1 MIIWINGAFGS
12 GKTQTAYELCRRM
25 RGAYVYDP
33 ENAGCFIRDNLPPGI
48 RTDDFQDYPM
58 WRGFNLDMLSC
69 IAERYPGDIIV
80 PMTLTSRAYFEEI
93 IGALSRKHEVR
104 HVILYARKETIL
116 KRLASR
122 LEGRSS
128 WAARQID
135 RCIADF
141 DRDIPGGKLHTDGL
155 SIRQTVEEVAALAG
169 VTLAPDNRSGA
180 RRALDRLLA
189 QCRHIR

>member
-1 MIIWINGAFGS
+1 
-12 GKTQTAYELCRRM
+12 M
-25 RGAYVYDP
+25 R
-33 ENAGCFIRDNLPPGI
+33 
-48 RTDDFQDYPM
+48 
-58 WRGFNLDMLSC
+58 RGFNLGMLSC
-69 IAERYPGDIIV
+69 IAERCPGNVIV
-80 PMTLTSRAYFEEI
+80 PMTLTSRACFEEI
-93 IGALSRKHEVR
+93 IGALSRKHEIR
-104 HVILYARKETIL
+104 HVILYARKKTIL

-141 DRDIPGGKLHTDGL
+141 DRDIPGGKLHTDRL

-169 VTLAPDNRSGA
+169 VTLTPDNRSGA

-189 QCRHIR
+189 QYRHIR